1 MSGAKGL
8 HMGGKRPSSPLRR
21 CPESLRSWARA
32 VAFLVIAGAFA
43 PAFGQGSPTPTP
55 QQLEMFRGMSP
66 EQQRAVLEAANGNG
80 SATRTDAPLVNP
92 PTTVGIGLA
101 GQQQLAPV
109 DRGPPRISRQ
119 ATVVLSVELDATSGP
134 QAPAQEVARAILG
147 DRRAR
152 VLAGNPYRL
161 DSQGQIALPFLPPIA
176 LSGLTAQEA
185 AGRLTAD
192 PRLDGLRFGVSL
204 LPLDPVGVQALKPF
218 GYDLFSQV
226 PTTFAPATDVPVPS
240 DYVVGPGDNIVVD
253 LFGQRTQHYSLV
265 VDRNGAITIPDFG
278 PIQVVGL
285 DFNAVR
291 AEISQRVSTQMIG
304 VQVGVT
310 MGQLRSIRVFV
321 LGDVVQPGSYTVSG
335 LSTVTNALLTSGG
348 ISTVGSLRNIEIKR
362 SGRTVGRL
370 DLYDLLLSGDTSG
383 DMRLEPGDVIFVPPV
398 GLTASIAGEIRRPA
412 IYEMKTGGTVS
423 ELLLLS
429 GGLSPQA
436 DPRVAKL
443 ERIDTDRERTVLD
456 LDVTAPPVRM
466 QSLRAGDVL
475 TIPRVLDQV
484 ARSVTLEG
492 YVLRPGA
499 FAWRAGM
506 RLTDL
511 LASLDALRVNAD
523 QRYVLIRREH
533 LPDRRIEVLSA
544 DALRAFA
551 ARGSEADP
559 LLESRDRV
567 TVFSRQRDRGDE
579 LAKVLQEL
587 RLQVRDNQP
596 QPVVSISGRVRA
608 PGQYPLEQNMTVS
621 DLLRAGGGLDDAA
634 FTQKA
639 ELMRYEV
646 VNGQSRQTEVI
657 EFDLAAIMAGDIA
670 VDRSLRPYDVL
681 LIKETP
687 DWREQQFVSLLGE
700 VRFPGTYSIRKSE
713 TLSSVIQRAGGLT
726 DVAFARGSVFTREEV
741 KTQEAQQMEVLA
753 GRLQAD
759 LSQLALASAQ
769 TATQN
774 SNSDAAQSLAVG
786 QSLLSQLRS
795 SRATGRLVIDLERG
809 IEGGRGNENDLELR
823 NGDTLTVPRLKQ
835 FVTVIG
841 EVQNAATH
849 VWHRNADSKAYLD
862 MSGGSTSRA
871 NKSGIYV
878 VRANGSVVVGGGSKQ
893 LQPGDT
899 IVVPLDTEPMRPLP
913 LWTAVTTIIYNMA
926 VSVAAIG
933 SI

>member
-1 MSGAKGL
+1 MTATLAEMSGAKGL
-8 HMGGKRPSSPLRR
+8 HMGGKRPSSPPRR

-66 EQQRAVLEAANGNG
+66 DQQRAAMEA
-80 SATRTDAPLVNP
+80 V
-92 PTTVGIGLA
+92 
-101 GQQQLAPV
+101 
-109 DRGPPRISRQ
+109 
-119 ATVVLSVELDATSGP
+119 
-134 QAPAQEVARAILG
+134 
-147 DRRAR
+147 
-152 VLAGNPYRL
+152 
-161 DSQGQIALPFLPPIA
+161 
-176 LSGLTAQEA
+176 EA
-185 AGRLTAD
+185 AGSGAN
-192 PRLDGLRFGVSL
+192 
-204 LPLDPVGVQALKPF
+204 VQADTPLTTPVTSKPAEAMPPRSAPADSVKSIEGEILKPF
-218 GYDLFSQV
+218 GYDLFNQV
-226 PTTFAPATDVPVPS
+226 PTTFAPATDIPVPP
-240 DYVVGPGDNIVVD
+240 DYTIGPGDTVNVE
-253 LFGQRTQHYSLV
+253 LFGQKTLRYSLV
-265 VDRNGAITIPDFG
+265 VDRNGALTIPEFG

-285 DFNAVR
+285 DFNGVR
-291 AEISQRVSTQMIG
+291 AEITQRVASQMIG
-304 VQVGVT
+304 VQVSVT

-321 LGDVVQPGSYTVSG
+321 LGDVVRPGSYTVSG
-335 LSTVTNALLTSGG
+335 LSTATNALLASGG
-348 ISTVGSLRNIEIKR
+348 ISEVGSLRNIEVKR

-370 DLYDLLLSGDTSG
+370 DLYDLLLRGDTSG

-398 GLTASIAGEIRRPA
+398 GTTASIGGRVLRPA
-412 IYEMKTGGTVS
+412 VYEVRSGAS
-423 ELLLLS
+423 IAELLMLS
-429 GGLSPQA
+429 GGLRPQA
-436 DPRVAKL
+436 DPRAAKL
-443 ERIDTDRERTVLD
+443 QRIDSDLQRTVLD
-456 LDVTAPPVRM
+456 VDLTSPLWRSRA
-466 QSLRAGDVL
+466 LRSGDVL
-475 TIPRVLDQV
+475 SIPQVLDQV
-484 ARSVTLEG
+484 VRSVSLEG
-492 YVLRPGA
+492 LVLRPGA
-499 FAWRAGM
+499 YSWREGM

-511 LASLDALRVNAD
+511 LGSLDLLRINAD

-533 LPDRRIEVLSA
+533 LPERRIEVVSA
-544 DALRAFA
+544 DAAAAFN
-551 ARGSEADP
+551 ARGSAADP

-567 TVFSRQRDRGDE
+567 IVFSMEPDRGAA
-579 LAKVLQEL
+579 LADVLREL
-587 RLQVRDNQP
+587 RLQIRDNQL

-608 PGQYPLEQNMTVS
+608 PGQYPLEQNMKVS

-634 FTQKA
+634 FALKA
-639 ELMRYEV
+639 ELTRYAV
-646 VNGQSRQTEVI
+646 VNGQSRQTEVVD
-657 EFDLAAIMAGDIA
+657 FDLASILAGDA
-670 VDRSLRPYDVL
+670 ALDRPLRPYDVL
-681 LIKETP
+681 QIKETP

-741 KTQEAQQMEVLA
+741 KAQEAQQMEVLA

-759 LSQLALASAQ
+759 LSQLALGSAQ

-809 IEGGRGNENDLELR
+809 IEGGRVNENDLELR

-862 MSGGSTSRA
+862 MSGGPTSRA

-899 IVVPLDTEPMRPLP
+899 IVVPLDTERMRPLP
-913 LWTAVTTIIYNMA
+913 LWTAVTTIIYNLA
-926 VSVAAIG
+926 VAVAAVN
-933 SI
+933 SF